1 MYQYYRKDLTIQL
14 TQTQRNLDTL
24 TSRKEPSAMLNSIS
38 NIRRRVKEKI
48 NQEYILAVLSA
59 ADADTA
65 VHVIVQR

>member
-1 MYQYYRKDLTIQL
+1 
-14 TQTQRNLDTL
+14 
-24 TSRKEPSAMLNSIS
+24 MLNSIG

>member
-24 TSRKEPSAMLNSIS
+24 TSRKEPSAMLNSIG

>member
-14 TQTQRNLDTL
+14 TQTQRNLDTSA
-24 TSRKEPSAMLNSIS
+24 SRKEHSAMLNSIG
-38 NIRRRVKEKI
+38 NIRQRVKEKI